1 MPSASKKKTN
11 STALSGKPRPATA
24 TATVSGLRAA
34 PPKPKLPDEAKG
46 FQRTKPM
53 QSRRRESE
61 SADALESAPAVTPM
75 QALLNRTLG
84 VVVPSGGDG
93 DGKKGVVSGG
103 GEKGAARVF
112 QAVKGVVFLRNKTP
126 IEEEEAEDEMN
137 EFFDRSRVAVRSTRS
152 KAAAAIAAAGETGGD
167 ASPREVENR
176 QGAPARPGTPPEDPR
191 DYEPNPELI
200 AAADA
205 AVRDAMAERLGGL
218 PKAELVETA
227 MRVRKELLSK
237 CRGELRALELRR
249 KREERAAVGA
259 MGGR

>member
-1 MPSASKKKTN
+1 M
-11 STALSGKPRPATA
+11 R
-24 TATVSGLRAA
+24 
-34 PPKPKLPDEAKG
+34 
-46 FQRTKPM
+46 
-53 QSRRRESE
+53 SRRRESE

-84 VVVPSGGDG
+84 IVVPSGGDE
-93 DGKKGVVSGG
+93 DGKKGVVPSGG
-103 GEKGAARVF
+103 DTDGKKGAARVF

-126 IEEEEAEDEMN
+126 IEEEEAEDEMD
-137 EFFDRSRVAVRSTRS
+137 EFFDRSRVRRS

-167 ASPREVENR
+167 ASPRDVENR

-205 AVRDAMAERLGGL
+205 AVRDAMAERLRGL

>member
-1 MPSASKKKTN
+1 MPSASKKKTT
-11 STALSGKPRPATA
+11 STTLSGKPRPATA
-24 TATVSGLRAA
+24 TATVSSRAA

-46 FQRTKPM
+46 LQR
-53 QSRRRESE
+53 SRPTSQRR
-61 SADALESAPAVTPM
+61 DDNALESAPAVTPM

-84 VVVPSGGDG
+84 IVVPSGGDE
-93 DGKKGVVSGG
+93 K
-103 GEKGAARVF
+103 GEKKNTARVF
-112 QAVKGVVFLRNKTP
+112 QAVKGAVFLRNKTP
-126 IEEEEAEDEMN
+126 AIEEEEAEDEMDA
-137 EFFDRSRVAVRSTRS
+137 FFERRRATRS

-167 ASPREVENR
+167 DSNDTNR
-176 QGAPARPGTPPEDPR
+176 QGRPAPPGTPPEDPR
-191 DYEPNPELI
+191 DFEPNPELI

-218 PKAELVETA
+218 AKAELVETA

-249 KREERAAVGA
+249 KREERAALGA